1 MKFFIPF
8 LFVLGLSAF
17 ANAQQAVCVRVEKAG
32 VFQNPNPK
40 KAAKPLYEA
49 DKYTPMTFTGKR
61 EGRYMQVENYKGDNV
76 WVRARDVSSNI
87 TCVTVRV
94 GKSRLRKGPGDEFPK
109 SELANQGQSYLDL
122 GGEDGWTLVENTE
135 GQKSWIQLEHI
146 WRPTSR
152 VRMSFTGDEAR

>member
-1 MKFFIPF
+1 MRIVIPF
-8 LFVLGLSAF
+8 LLVFAF
-17 ANAQQAVCVRVEKAG
+17 ALPGLAQQSVCVRVDKAG
-32 VFQNPNPK
+32 VFSAPNPK
-40 KAAKPLYEA
+40 KSIKPVYEA
-49 DKYTPMTFTGKR
+49 VKYTPMTATGKR
-61 EGRYMQVENYKGDNV
+61 DGRYMQVENYKGDNL
-76 WVRARDVSSNI
+76 WIRARDVSANI

-109 SELANQGQSYLDL
+109 SELVNQGQSFLDL

-152 VRMSFTGDEAR
+152 VRMSFSDEAR